1 MRIIDTLRRS
11 LRGLRQAK
19 VRTVLTS
26 LAISVG
32 AFTVSLALAAGAG
45 GTDYTNQIVRSSG
58 DAKSVTVFPSFG
70 SETSTEELPIY
81 GEVQATNQDDRLNDS
96 DIKKLQSIDG
106 VATVIPMY
114 NIDSTYVTRGDG
126 FANLVAPVSIK
137 EDSTEMTFA
146 AGSLRDF
153 MVSPGS
159 AVIAEDFI
167 EQFGFKNATDAIGK
181 KITIHVEK
189 TDENIAAK
197 VSKDVILTVQAV
209 DKQADTSLYY
219 SPAVRI
225 SPQDGKTIYDFQ
237 TQQNEMSEYAG
248 ATVKADSAEAVKTVQ
263 DNIKAMGYEAYSLED
278 TKSMMLQMINI
289 AKWGM
294 AGFGALAIVASIFG
308 IINTQYIS
316 VLERTQQ
323 IGLMKAL
330 GARRKDIGRLFRY
343 EAAWI
348 GFIGGMIGVG
358 FSWLVSLLNPVI
370 ASSLNI
376 GDGTRLL
383 IVEPIPSVILVIS
396 LMLVAVI
403 SGYFPSRKA
412 AKLDPIEALRT
423 E

>member
-1 MRIIDTLRRS
+1 
-11 LRGLRQAK
+11 
-19 VRTVLTS
+19 
-26 LAISVG
+26 
-32 AFTVSLALAAGAG
+32 
-45 GTDYTNQIVRSSG
+45 
-58 DAKSVTVFPSFG
+58 
-70 SETSTEELPIY
+70 
-81 GEVQATNQDDRLNDS
+81 
-96 DIKKLQSIDG
+96 
-106 VATVIPMY
+106 
-114 NIDSTYVTRGDG
+114 
-126 FANLVAPVSIK
+126 
-137 EDSTEMTFA
+137 
-146 AGSLRDF
+146 
-153 MVSPGS
+153 MVNPGS

-181 KITIHVEK
+181 KITIHIEK

-237 TQQNEMSEYAG
+237 TQQSEMGEYAG
-248 ATVKADSAEAVKTVQ
+248 ATVKADSAEAVKSVQ

>member
-1 MRIIDTLRRS
+1 MRITDTLRRS

-19 VRTVLTS
+19 VRTALTS

-32 AFTVSLALAAGAG
+32 AFTISLALAAGAG

-58 DAKSVTVFPSFG
+58 DVESITVFQSFG
-70 SETSTEELPIY
+70 SDASTEELPVY
-81 GEVQATNQDDRLNDS
+81 GEVQTVNQDDKLSNS
-96 DIKKLQSIDG
+96 DIEKMQAVDG
-106 VATVIPMY
+106 VSTVIPMY
-114 NIDSTYVTRGDG
+114 SIDSTYVTRGDG

-137 EDSTEMTFA
+137 EDSTEMTLA
-146 AGSLRDF
+146 AGSLQDF
-153 MVSPGS
+153 MVNPGS
-159 AVIAEDFI
+159 AVIADDFI
-167 EQFGFKNATDAIGK
+167 KQFGFKDATDAVGK
-181 KITIHVEK
+181 NITIHVEK
-189 TDENIAAK
+189 TDENIALK
-197 VSKDVILTVQAV
+197 SSKDITLRVQAV
-209 DKQADTSLYY
+209 DIQTDTSLYY

-225 SPQDGKTIYDFQ
+225 SPQDGKTIYEFQ
-237 TQQNEMSEYAG
+237 TQQSGVSEYAG
-248 ATVKADSAEAVKTVQ
+248 ATVKADSAEAVKSVQ
-263 DNIKAMGYEAYSLED
+263 EKIKAMGYETYSFED
-278 TKSMMLQMINI
+278 TKTMMLQMINI

-330 GARRKDIGRLFRY
+330 GARRKDVGRLFRY

-370 ASSLNI
+370 ASSLKI
-376 GDGTRLL
+376 GDDTRLL
-383 IVEPIPSVILVIS
+383 IVEPIPSAILVIS